1 MKGQAVETKESTI
14 EGQNGLDLVHYYG
27 NLFRDDVRSS
37 NTFVLGDSL
46 ADRETMRL
54 QREEQEREQ
63 RETIARETN
72 RYKSPSSGNGYPY
85 GWCTYYVKEKK
96 PEIPNTWGNAINWPT
111 NSDTPRVGGIIQ
123 TRESRL
129 GHVALVIS
137 YNETSVTFSEMNGTA
152 GWGKIDTRTLPI
164 NSWVIKGYIND

>member
-46 ADRETMRL
+46 ADRETMQL

-63 RETIARETN
+63 REVLARDRRT
-72 RYKSPSSGNGYPY
+72 GNGYPY
-85 GWCTYYVKEKK
+85 GWCIYYVKEKK

-137 YNETSVTFSEMNGTA
+137 YNETSVTFSEMNGTS
-152 GWGKIDTRTLPI
+152 GWGKINTRTLPI
-164 NSWVIKGYIND
+164 NSWVIKGYIN